1 VKLKRWVAYERRRG
15 QVQRP
20 LFLVEAET
28 EREALCLAS
37 DAALHRQAMTAP
49 DQPARPW
56 AGPIVHVRD
65 AAEVPDADVAVI
77 ERFLALAN

>member
-1 VKLKRWVAYERRRG
+1 MKRWVAYERRRG

-37 DAALHRQAMTAP
+37 DAAMHRQPTATP
-49 DQPARPW
+49 DQPPRPW

-65 AAEVPDADVAVI
+65 AEEVPESDVAVI